1 MNNKIQSCYLSTCI
15 CIFKKKGGSN
25 DYETSDCT
33 ILVAVMFLSLQDL
46 ESFMEHFILRL
57 VHVDIKQEHKLVDNF
72 LLCGL

>member
-33 ILVAVMFLSLQDL
+33 ILVAVMFLQSAGPWKFHGALYPTF
-46 ESFMEHFILRL
+46 STCRY
-57 VHVDIKQEHKLVDNF
+57 KT
-72 LLCGL
+72 GT